1 MKLKTLKDM
10 KTYNVDVCNHNPP
23 YENCCCGDADTIRID
38 ELRPEAIKWVKNC
51 NCEFRTFPG
60 ICFACRRFK
69 EFFNLTEE
77 DLKEDLDDLP
87 VTNCPLKKE
96 IKK

>member
-1 MKLKTLKDM
+1 MSELKTLKDIRFVQSANCDEED
-10 KTYNVDVCNHNPP
+10 KTKN
-23 YENCCCGDADTIRID
+23 R
-38 ELRPEAIKWVKNC
+38 LRQEAIKWVKNC
-51 NCEFRTFPG
+51 NCEHRTFPG

-77 DLKEDLDDLP
+77 DLKEYLDDLP